1 MFKSRV
7 RHRCGYTVDYSDH
20 PWGYVNDSDPF
31 HRKMAFPC
39 RWIQWSAW
47 HNRNVLLGPRLVND
61 NEDQW
66 RMSEYRNARKK
77 KKVPNVLVDS
87 RASIPLPRGT
97 WFRVLLDF
105 KRFMKLVTIEAYSSN
120 SSVSTSI
127 VPFASSSFFSS
138 FLLPFSFY
146 FSFSSAF
153 LRCLYA
159 FIQLSPPQLS
169 PLPLSTSFL
178 IYFLFLKVQYLLL
191 QRYHFPI
198 KVKPYAIPKRAKG
211 STITQREDR
220 ESATPHSRI
229 VDLTMWGEPLCT
241 AIVET
246 SVPMWILLPIVTPGY
261 SHWFNAASGTF
272 LYYFGL
278 YFSAK

>member
-1 MFKSRV
+1 
-7 RHRCGYTVDYSDH
+7 
-20 PWGYVNDSDPF
+20 
-31 HRKMAFPC
+31 
-39 RWIQWSAW
+39 
-47 HNRNVLLGPRLVND
+47 
-61 NEDQW
+61 
-66 RMSEYRNARKK
+66 
-77 KKVPNVLVDS
+77 
-87 RASIPLPRGT
+87 
-97 WFRVLLDF
+97 
-105 KRFMKLVTIEAYSSN
+105 MKLVTIEAYSSN
-120 SSVSTSI
+120 SSVSTST

-138 FLLPFSFY
+138 FLPFSFY

-159 FIQLSPPQLS
+159 FIQLSLPQLS

-220 ESATPHSRI
+220 ESATPHSHI

-246 SVPMWILLPIVTPGY
+246 SVPM
-261 SHWFNAASGTF
+261 
-272 LYYFGL
+272 
-278 YFSAK
+278 